1 MIDNSIL
8 IDNSISSHLF
18 FVDVKY
24 SGVDTKINFNHYVA
38 GFSPISNTKVRLKL
52 INHIIDDNGLT
63 LYEYFTDLN
72 SRNILF
78 NIGFELIDKEGNSFK
93 RRDYNS
99 LFVKSVVPP
108 VYDYS
113 KVGPSTIELELTQ
126 C

>member
-1 MIDNSIL
+1 MNGVTINNSIPS
-8 IDNSISSHLF
+8 NLF

-24 SGVDTKINFNHYVA
+24 SGVDDKIDFNYYIA
-38 GFSPISNTKVRLKL
+38 GFSPVSNTKVRLKL

-78 NIGFELIDKEGNSFK
+78 NISFELIDREGNSIK
-93 RRDYNS
+93 RRDYDN
-99 LFVKSVVPP
+99 FIVNSVVPP

-113 KVGPSTIELELTQ
+113 KVGSSEIELELIQ
-126 C
+126 K

>member
-1 MIDNSIL
+1 MNSIK
-8 IDNSISSHLF
+8 INNSIPSNLF

-24 SGVDTKINFNHYVA
+24 SGVKTKIDFNYYVA
-38 GFSPISNTKVRLKL
+38 GFSPVSNTKIRLKL

-78 NIGFELIDKEGNSFK
+78 NIGFELIDREGNSIK
-93 RRDYNS
+93 RRDYDN
-99 LFVKSVVPP
+99 FIVNSVVPP

-113 KVGPSTIELELTQ
+113 KVGSSEIELELIQ
-126 C
+126 K